1 MDSNNQNTQ
10 DYYNLQMDQTGN
22 SFTTQQ
28 ILNNNNN
35 ENIQHTLINNG
46 GVPNTDLNTLH
57 TNTNHTTLA
66 SQNTIFE
73 FYFHLPNDT
82 RIFHVIYSELNPSE
96 NVQLLNNGIN
106 LSHIPYYQLPH
117 HYNVQSLV
125 RQQIQQRVQHH
136 TVYQQNDRIQ
146 QQSFD
151 TTQPTS
157 SQVYSNNDTNNNT
170 YNAASISANG
180 IVSYDN
186 MQDMGDTGFNN
197 SS

>member
-10 DYYNLQMDQTGN
+10 DYYNLQRDQTG
-22 SFTTQQ
+22 SSSVSQQ

-46 GVPNTDLNTLH
+46 GVPNTNLNTLH
-57 TNTNHTTLA
+57 TNITHTTLA
-66 SQNTIFE
+66 SQNTTFE

-82 RIFHVIYSELNPSE
+82 RIYRVTYSELNPSE

-106 LSHIPYYQLPH
+106 LSHIHDYQLPH
-117 HYNVQSLV
+117 HYNVQSLIQ
-125 RQQIQQRVQHH
+125 QQIQQRVQHPI
-136 TVYQQNDRIQ
+136 VYQQNR

-151 TTQPTS
+151 ATQPT
-157 SQVYSNNDTNNNT
+157 SQVYSNNDTYNT
-170 YNAASISANG
+170 ASISVNG

-186 MQDMGDTGFNN
+186 MQDMGDMGFNN